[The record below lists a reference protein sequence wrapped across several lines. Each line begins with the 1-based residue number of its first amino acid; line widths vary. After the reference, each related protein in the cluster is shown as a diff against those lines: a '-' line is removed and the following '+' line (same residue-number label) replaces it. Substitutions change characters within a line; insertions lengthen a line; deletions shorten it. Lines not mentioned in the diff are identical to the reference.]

1 MVDQDRLQQWRQ
13 VVAQEAQ
20 AGAGSDPGT
29 TDRQEIPGFAEQDAP
44 WRFETLVA
52 NLSQTA
58 DRVLDLGEE
67 LPEAADGT
75 YDLVVCRFGTFD
87 VHDVAGLL
95 QPDGAF
101 LTEQA
106 GHDDLAEVLDEL
118 GGASTDS
125 TVSRASL
132 MDLENSLVRAGLT
145 IERADAFRGR
155 YTFDDPEA
163 LLRYTARM
171 PWLPT
176 PQPEATDLDDTLT
189 SLAARFEDGPLE
201 ATASRFVLLARAP
214 GIPDSGR
221 LDLSNLPDDDLEVP
235 RV

>member
-20 AGAGSDPGT
+20 AGNGSDT
-29 TDRQEIPGFAEQDAP
+29 ETADRQEIPGFAEQDAP

-75 YDLVVCRFGTFD
+75 YDLVVCRFGAFD
-87 VHDVAGLL
+87 AHDVAGLL
-95 QPDGAF
+95 QPDGTF

-106 GHDDLAEVLDEL
+106 GSDDLAEVLDDL
-118 GGASTDS
+118 GGASS
-125 TVSRASL
+125 EPSVPRASL
-132 MDLENSLVRAGLT
+132 MDMENSLVRAGLT
-145 IERADAFRGR
+145 IERADAFRGK
-155 YTFDDPEA
+155 YTFDDPGA
-163 LLRYTARM
+163 LLRYIARM
-171 PWLPT
+171 PWLPSV
-176 PQPEATDLDDTLT
+176 QPDAPGLDATLT
-189 SLAARFEDGPLE
+189 ELASHFEEGPLE

-221 LDLSNLPDDDLEVP
+221 LDLSSLPDDDLEVP

>member
-20 AGAGSDPGT
+20 AGAGSGSGT
-29 TDRQEIPGFAEQDAP
+29 ADRQEIPGFTEQDAP

-87 VHDVAGLL
+87 AEDVAGLL

-106 GHDDLAEVLDEL
+106 GSDDLAEVLDIL
-118 GGASTDS
+118 GDAATESA
-125 TVSRASL
+125 VPRASL
-132 MDLENSLVRAGLT
+132 MDMENSLVRAGLT

-176 PQPEATDLDDTLT
+176 AQADAAGLDATLT
-189 SLAARFEDGPLE
+189 ELATRFEHGSLE

-221 LDLSNLPDDDLEVP
+221 LDLSALPDDDLEVP